1 MHSALVRKPSAAL
14 LPSLL
19 VVDGDDD
26 TRMLYRTM
34 FAPFANT
41 IIEAEDGAE
50 ALGKALCERPALIV
64 TETRLRRV
72 DGFALCSLLRKD
84 PATQA
89 TAIVVVTGSAL
100 PADITRAV
108 EAGADRVLIKP
119 CRPEDV
125 VEVARGLWEHR
136 NNLSAAPASARDGG
150 APRDNGAA
158 AGERKTVRTMK
169 SRTFQ
174 RQFTSNPPNEPPELY
189 CPRCDKSLVY
199 QTSHVGGVTA
209 DFPEQW
215 DYLECGA
222 CGTYQYRHR
231 TRKLTPVRWKP

>member
-1 MHSALVRKPSAAL
+1 
-14 LPSLL
+14 
-19 VVDGDDD
+19 
-26 TRMLYRTM
+26 M
-34 FAPFANT
+34 FAPFAQT

-50 ALGKALCERPALIV
+50 ALGKALCERPSLIV

-84 PATQA
+84 PATQSA
-89 TAIVVVTGSAL
+89 AIVVVTGSAL
-100 PADITRAV
+100 QSDISRAV

-125 VEVARGLWEHR
+125 VDVARGLWEHR
-136 NNLSAAPASARDGG
+136 QKQADAPAGPAARGTQNDSAATA
-150 APRDNGAA
+150 APRTA
-158 AGERKTVRTMK
+158 RTMK

-174 RQFTSNPPNEPPELY
+174 RQFTSNPPSHPPELY
-189 CPRCDKSLVY
+189 CPRCDKALVY

-215 DYLECGA
+215 DYLECTA